1 MPTEEELFAQR
12 LDKRGRLRAVGDPD
26 PARVERTHEA
36 AQAVAAFEAA
46 EQEQEQAAD
55 APADSPGILVAVTG
69 RLTALRDM
77 GRVAFADV
85 RDGSGRIQLQFR
97 RDALGD
103 AFEQLALADIGDF
116 VQASGRLF
124 RTRTGEITVGVET
137 WSIITKALRPLPEKW
152 HGMTDVEARYRQ
164 RYLDLIANERSREV
178 ARKRAA
184 VLAALRRFFA
194 AREFI
199 EVETPVLQEHAGGAA
214 ARPFVTHHN
223 ALDRELFLRISLE
236 LHLKRL
242 LVGGFDRVFELG
254 RVFRNEGI
262 SRRHNPEFTLLESYE
277 AYADYHDVGRMV
289 EEMFRFVALEVA
301 GTLQLT
307 VGEHVVDLGAP
318 WRRITYREALLEHT
332 GIDYTAHRDLHELR
346 AIARARGVAVD
357 EGVSWGT
364 VLDGL
369 MSAFVEPKLI
379 QPTFILD
386 YPMEISPLAKRKADD
401 PLVAERFELFALGY
415 EMANAYSEQ
424 NDPVEQRER
433 MLEQAVKQTDGDEE
447 AEVADEDFLVALEY
461 GMPPAGGLGV
471 GVERLIM
478 MLTGE
483 QSIREVILFPAQ
495 RETQRDGRSVGDAA
509 VEDAPPLSPDPLQP

>member
-12 LDKRGRLRAVGDPD
+12 LDKRGRLRALGDPY

-36 AQAVAAFEAA
+36 ARAVAEFEAA
-46 EQEQEQAAD
+46 EQAGID
-55 APADSPGILVAVTG
+55 AGVVMVVAG
-69 RLTALRDM
+69 RLTAMRDM
-77 GRVAFADV
+77 GRVAFLDL
-85 RDGSGRIQLQFR
+85 RDGSGRIQLQLR
-97 RDALGD
+97 RDTLGE
-103 AFEQLALADIGDF
+103 AFEQMALADIGDF
-116 VQASGRLF
+116 VQATGRLF
-124 RTRTGEITVGVET
+124 RTRTGEITVGVEA
-137 WSIITKALRPLPEKW
+137 WAVITKALRPLPEKW

-184 VLAALRRFFA
+184 VLASIRRFFA
-194 AREFI
+194 GRDFM
-199 EVETPVLQEHAGGAA
+199 EVETPVLQQHAGGAA

-242 LVGGFDRVFELG
+242 LVGGFDRIFELG

-277 AYADYHDVGRMV
+277 AYADYHDVARMV
-289 EEMFRFVALEVA
+289 EELFRFVALEVA

-318 WRRITYREALLEHT
+318 WRRTTYREALLENA
-332 GIDYTAHRDLHELR
+332 GIDYTAHRELHELR
-346 AIARARGVAVD
+346 AIARERNVPVD
-357 EGVSWGT
+357 EGASWGT
-364 VLDGL
+364 VLDGQ

-386 YPMEISPLAKRKADD
+386 YPMEISPLAKRSADD
-401 PLVAERFELFALGY
+401 PTVAERFELFALGY

-424 NDPVEQRER
+424 NDPVEQRDR
-433 MLEQAVKQTDGDEE
+433 MREQSMKQAGGDEE

-471 GVERLIM
+471 GVERLVM
-478 MLTGE
+478 LLTGE

-495 RETQRDGRSVGDAA
+495 RETQQESAQREAQHEAQQHASPGAH
-509 VEDAPPLSPDPLQP
+509 EPAPGP